1 MPSSLITITEGNT
14 QLRVP
19 KESLS
24 KREPDTSPVFFN
36 PAGKVNRDI
45 SVAITSVL
53 SGASFCDV
61 LAGTG
66 ARGVRIAKEVPRSLL
81 VTLNDFN
88 KLSLAIA
95 KRNAKVNRV
104 TDKCNFSH
112 DEANHFLYSRF
123 GRDEKFDLLDVDPF
137 GSPAP
142 FLQAAFAASSHESV
156 ISVTATDAAVLCG
169 VYPRVALRRYGSISR
184 RSDFEHETAIR
195 ILMYFCF
202 RVAALNDIGIE
213 PIACHSTRHYLR
225 VYVRTLRSATSADR
239 AVKHVGYVASCQG
252 CGEGMFSES
261 PPTRCG
267 ECGEKVLAAGPLWT
281 GPLTDNRILERARR
295 FADRK
300 GFTEATAIIQAL
312 GGVDRYPPY
321 SYDLERICSR
331 LKISSVSQDRVVE
344 SLSSEGYTSMKQP
357 FEKNGMK
364 TKAGHA
370 EVTDIVKKVSS
381 SASQTH

>member
-1 MPSSLITITEGNT
+1 MPPPLVTITEGDT

-19 KESLS
+19 KESLT

-36 PAGKVNRDI
+36 PAAKVNRDI
-45 SVAITSVL
+45 SVAMTSVL
-53 SGASFCDV
+53 SGSSFCDV

-66 ARGVRIAKEVPRSLL
+66 ARGIRIAREVPRGVL

-88 KLSLAIA
+88 ESSLAIA
-95 KRNAKVNRV
+95 ERNAKLNRV
-104 TDKCNFSH
+104 GDRCSFSH

-137 GSPAP
+137 GSPGP
-142 FLQAAFAASSHESV
+142 FLQGAFAASSHQSV

-195 ILMYFCF
+195 ILLYFCF

-239 AVKHVGYVASCQG
+239 AVKHVGYVANCQG
-252 CGEGMFSES
+252 CGEDAFSHS

-281 GPLTDNRILERARR
+281 GPLTDYRVLEQARR
-295 FADRK
+295 FAETK
-300 GFTEATAIIQAL
+300 GFTEATAILQAL
-312 GGVDRYPPY
+312 GGVDRYPPF

-331 LKISSVSQDRVVE
+331 LKISSVSHDRVVE
-344 SLSSEGYTSMKQP
+344 CLSSEGYSSMKQP

-364 TKAGHA
+364 TKASHA
-370 EVTDIVKKVSS
+370 QVTEVVKKVSS
-381 SASQTH
+381 SAPQTH